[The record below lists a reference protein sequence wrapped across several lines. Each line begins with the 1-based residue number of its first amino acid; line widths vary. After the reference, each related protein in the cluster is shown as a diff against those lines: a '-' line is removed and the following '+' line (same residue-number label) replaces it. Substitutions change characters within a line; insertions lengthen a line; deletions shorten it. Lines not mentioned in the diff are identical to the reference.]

1 MCEMSDFDI
10 SEIGASLV
18 TRSQEHEISGRG
30 LATSLFPYIYTASK
44 RMSTRAISAFLQEEH
59 GVKLSAVT
67 IAKALR
73 EPEKHALAILDR
85 VEPAA
90 RTVATA
96 LDIRPER
103 LLGDAYF
110 YDATR
115 GRSPGFWPGTHE
127 QTGEALAEYDA
138 ARDCLEKEWFA
149 LPPDLRLM
157 TLGLFEKQQREEET
171 ADAK

>member
-1 MCEMSDFDI
+1 MNAMSEFDI
-10 SEIGASLV
+10 SEIGTSLV
-18 TRSQEHEISGRG
+18 AHSQEQGISGRG
-30 LATSLFPYIYTASK
+30 LVTSLFPYIYTASK
-44 RMSTRAISAFLQEEH
+44 RMSTRAISSFLQDEH

-90 RTVATA
+90 RTVAAA

-103 LLGDAYF
+103 LLEDADLF
-110 YDATR
+110 DAIR
-115 GRSPGFWPGTHE
+115 GNSPGIWPGTHE

-138 ARDCLEKEWFA
+138 ARDCLETEWFA
-149 LPPDLRLM
+149 LPSDLRLM
-157 TLGLFEKQQREEET
+157 TLGVLKKQEREEET
-171 ADAK
+171 SDAK